1 MPEYDLS
8 NLKVL
13 VIDQHPGMR
22 HLLRDVLRELG
33 VVSIRMSGTPEE
45 AFEAFREFDP
55 DLILT
60 DWAPG
65 LDGLRF
71 LDMVRRSEGSPNA
84 FAPVVMVSA
93 YTELHHICRARDAG
107 INEYLAKPFTATKL
121 YKRIKAI
128 VENPRLYIRNG
139 NYFGPD
145 RRRRRVPW
153 SGAERRRQEPNRQG
167 TPAPRREAAPL
178 PGSAATGR

>member
-8 NLKVL
+8 SLKVL
-13 VIDQHPGMR
+13 VIDKHPGMR
-22 HLLRDVLRELG
+22 ELFRDVLRELG
-33 VVSIRMSGTPEE
+33 VSGIRMSGTPED
-45 AFEAFREFDP
+45 AFEALREFNP

-71 LDMVRRSEGSPNA
+71 LDMVRRSKASPNA
-84 FAPVVMVSA
+84 FAPVVMISA

-107 INEYLAKPFTATKL
+107 INEYLAKPFTANKL

-128 VENPRLYIRNG
+128 VENPRLYVRNAS
-139 NYFGPD
+139 YFGPD
-145 RRRRRVPW
+145 RRRRRMPW
-153 SGAERRRQEPNRQG
+153 RGAERRRRDPDWKG
-167 TPAPRREAAPL
+167 AASRRTVTAAP
-178 PGSAATGR
+178 GDAATGR